1 MTTGKPT
8 DGTSASPPADRAR
21 VLLVDDH
28 AEGRSAIA
36 KYLGY
41 HGFDVTE
48 AGTGQAALAAVAA
61 APPFPFLLL
70 DLSLP
75 DMDGRDVA
83 RKVRADSPST
93 WIALVTGWTPDPDDP
108 DPPEIDSAFVKPVN
122 LADLCKVLRDGPKPG
137 GGSSR

>member
-1 MTTGKPT
+1 MTTITPT
-8 DGTSASPPADRAR
+8 NGAHAPDAHRPRI
-21 VLLVDDH
+21 LLVDDH
-28 AEGRSAIA
+28 REVRSAVS

-48 AGTGQAALAAVAA
+48 ASTGQAALDAVAA
-61 APPFPFLLL
+61 GPPFPYLLL

-93 WIALVTGWTPDPDDP
+93 WIALVTGWSSDPDDP
-108 DPPEIDSAFVKPVN
+108 NPPEIDSVFIKPVD
-122 LADLCKVLRDGPKPG
+122 LAGLCQVLRSGPVPG
-137 GGSSR
+137 HA